1 MRVKITY
8 TVRLEEVETEVAEIM
23 SRATNDLDDAYQ
35 ELINVQAQLDTQT
48 GVIEDH
54 LKAIHFARAKM
65 GLADQILEDCYHIL
79 EGLDKTR
86 KQLKEKEHEVQDG

>member
-1 MRVKITY
+1 MRVKIAY
-8 TVRLEEVETEVAEIM
+8 TVELEQVESEIAEIM

-48 GVIEDH
+48 GVVEDH

-65 GLADQILEDCYHIL
+65 GLADQILEDCYLIL
-79 EGLDKTR
+79 EGLGQTR
-86 KQLKEKEHEVQDG
+86 KKLKETEHEIQDG